1 MLGVLQDATLLFADA
16 AVGYR
21 WIEEREGLVK
31 AVTPMLELHY
41 TSTLN
46 ESDSFQFDIG
56 TVGFDIVDEALR
68 YNILN
73 LTAAVDL
80 KLSDR
85 LFIRPAMSF
94 PLRTGSDRLYD
105 FEAGIQVN
113 LLH

>member
-1 MLGVLQDATLLFADA
+1 DASM
-16 AVGYR
+16 GYN

-41 TSTLN
+41 ASTLN
-46 ESDSFQFDIG
+46 EADSFSFQLG
-56 TVGFDIVDEALR
+56 TVGFSVLDEALR

-73 LTAAVDL
+73 LTAALDL
-80 KLSDR
+80 KISDR
-85 LFIRPAMSF
+85 LSVRPAMSF

-113 LLH
+113 LLR